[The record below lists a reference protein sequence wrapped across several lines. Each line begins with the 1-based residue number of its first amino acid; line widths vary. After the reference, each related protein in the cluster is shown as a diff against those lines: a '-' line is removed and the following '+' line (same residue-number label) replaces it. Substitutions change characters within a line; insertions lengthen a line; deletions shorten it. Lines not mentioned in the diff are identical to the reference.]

1 MAEVC
6 PINNLEKIL
15 LATDGSEFSS
25 GAVSEAINLAVKCS
39 SRITA
44 IAVVEANE
52 EYASE
57 APQLIEKAET
67 EAVEILA
74 SLKEQAVAA
83 GADCDTAVH
92 TGDSP
97 YRIIVDEA
105 EKNGSELIVMGRRG
119 RSGIAKVAMGSVTA
133 RVIGHAPCDVLV
145 VPRVGAGD
153 YRKILVATDGSPHG
167 EAAAAEAIKIAQKI
181 EGSLMAISVAHSETK
196 VNEAEQAVL
205 KVRQMAEAEGIFC
218 ETLVSTGKNYIEIVE
233 KAKEKNTSLIVV
245 GCHGRTGLGRL
256 LMGSVTERVVGL
268 APCAVLVTRV
278 S

>member
-6 PINNLEKIL
+6 PLNNLEKIL

-25 GAVSEAINLAVKCS
+25 GAVKEAINLAGKCS

-57 APQLIEKAET
+57 APQLVEKAEA
-67 EAVEILA
+67 EAVENLA
-74 SLKEQAVAA
+74 SVKEQAVAV
-83 GADCDTAVH
+83 GAECDTAVH

-105 EKNGSELIVMGRRG
+105 KKNGSELIIMGRRG
-119 RSGIAKVAMGSVTA
+119 RTGIAKVAMGSVTA

-145 VPRVGAGD
+145 VPRAGADD
-153 YRKILVATDGSPHG
+153 YQKILVATDGSPHG
-167 EAAAAEAIKIAQKI
+167 EAAAAEAIKMAKKTDGSIIA
-181 EGSLMAISVAHSETK
+181 LSVARSDAK
-196 VNEAEQAVL
+196 IPEAEQSVL
-205 KVRQMAEAEGIFC
+205 KVKQMAEAESIAC
-218 ETLVSTGKNYIEIVE
+218 ETLTVTGKNYVEIVE
-233 KAKEKNTSLIVV
+233 KAKEKDASLIVV

-256 LMGSVTERVVGL
+256 LMGSVTERVIGH
-268 APCAVLVTRV
+268 APCAVLVTLV

>member
-6 PINNLEKIL
+6 PLNNLEKIL

-25 GAVSEAINLAVKCS
+25 GAVSEAINLAGKCS

-57 APQLIEKAET
+57 APQLVEKAEA
-67 EAVEILA
+67 EAVESLA
-74 SLKEQAVAA
+74 SVKEQAAA
-83 GADCDTAVH
+83 ASADCDTAVH

-105 EKNGSELIVMGRRG
+105 KKNGAELIIMGRRG
-119 RSGIAKVAMGSVTA
+119 RTGIAKVAMGSVTA

-145 VPRVGAGD
+145 VPRDGADD
-153 YRKILVATDGSPHG
+153 YKKILVATDGSPHG
-167 EAAAAEAIKIAQKI
+167 EAAAAEAIKMAKKTD
-181 EGSLMAISVAHSETK
+181 GSLIALSVARSEAK
-196 VNEAEQAVL
+196 IPEAEQSVL
-205 KVRQMAEAEGIFC
+205 KVKQMAEVESIAC
-218 ETLVSTGKNYIEIVE
+218 ETLTVTGKNYVEIVE
-233 KAKEKNTSLIVV
+233 KAKENGASLIVV
-245 GCHGRTGLGRL
+245 GCYGRTGLGRL
-256 LMGSVTERVVGL
+256 LMGSVTERVIGL
-268 APCAVLVTRV
+268 APCAVLVTLV

>member
-6 PINNLEKIL
+6 PINNLGKIL

-25 GAVSEAINLAVKCS
+25 GAVSEAINLAGKCS

-57 APQLIEKAET
+57 APQLVEKAEA
-67 EAVEILA
+67 EAAKSLA
-74 SLKEQAVAA
+74 SVKEQATAA
-83 GADCDTAVH
+83 GADCETAVH
-92 TGDSP
+92 TGDSS

-105 EKNGSELIVMGRRG
+105 KKNGSELIIMGRRG
-119 RSGIAKVAMGSVTA
+119 RTGIAKVAMGSVTA

-145 VPRVGAGD
+145 VPRDGADD

-167 EAAAAEAIKIAQKI
+167 EAAATEAIKMAKKTD
-181 EGSLMAISVAHSETK
+181 GSLIALSVASSDNK
-196 VNEAEQAVL
+196 INQAEQAVL
-205 KVRQMAEAEGIFC
+205 KVKQMAETGGIAC
-218 ETLVSTGKNYIEIVE
+218 ETLVSTGKNYVEIVE
-233 KAKEKNTSLIVV
+233 KAKEKNASLIVV
-245 GCHGRTGLGRL
+245 GCHGHTGLGRL
-256 LMGSVTERVVGL
+256 LMGSVTERVIGH
-268 APCAVLVTRV
+268 AHCAVLVTLV